1 MCKRP
6 GMTFDPTV
14 HLSGGFKKQGLLI
27 GLVGT
32 IERVAQDML
41 HHAADATTNPPT
53 KDMQHSLDETSQAR
67 ALSAPTS
74 STALP
79 VASAPVA
86 AGGDSMLG
94 APFERS
100 EKEVG
105 TTEEHDEERT
115 EKEGP
120 KRKRRKR
127 RNSNAKDKDPDSTEK
142 GHKRSYVEHHY
153 HDHSKDLAVDTDQA
167 QQSSKSRGGIT
178 TPFPMQLHDMLQH
191 AESRGYG
198 HVVSWQP
205 HGRAFHVHDSG
216 RFVAEVMPL
225 FFRQTRMSSFQRQLS
240 LYGFLRLTRKGTDH
254 GAYYH
259 ELFLRGM
266 PHLCHRMQRTRIKGY
281 WVRQSSSPET
291 EPDFSKMP
299 VVGQPGEVLSGIAFS
314 HLGSA
319 QPVAQVAAG
328 GLSSTAP
335 SHGTGDTN
343 SFWNLST
350 VGDPNANLAK
360 LNPSLVVN
368 NTLGATDSTGLPSML
383 RQSNVKVPPMPP
395 LGLALPASTSD
406 TTTTLGTGNLK
417 QPGIPSY
424 AAMQQPPSLPM
435 APLTPQRLQPTQ
447 ALTVAHDAAL
457 QEASASLDA
466 HFSELNP
473 TDRDDLVAFLSDVDL
488 TSGDENSVD
497 ESFEEEAKIG
507 RVSSERKRRI
517 ADV

>member
-1 MCKRP
+1 
-6 GMTFDPTV
+6 MTFDPTV

-86 AGGDSMLG
+86 AGGGSMLG

-191 AESRGYG
+191 AESRFLATD
-198 HVVSWQP
+198 
-205 HGRAFHVHDSG
+205 GRAFHVHDSG

-299 VVGQPGEVLSGIAFS
+299 VVGQPGEVASTTGEVLSGIAFS

-335 SHGTGDTN
+335 SHGTEE
-343 SFWNLST
+343 
-350 VGDPNANLAK
+350 
-360 LNPSLVVN
+360 
-368 NTLGATDSTGLPSML
+368 
-383 RQSNVKVPPMPP
+383 NVKVPPMPP

-517 ADV
+517 ADVYRSSKAAKGFGFLDGGTSGFQTVVAVAA